1 MTHRERLV
9 ELTGDPE
16 LLFADGFD
24 DAIIGV
30 CERFGEEPFVVYD
43 RAKVIDLLAR
53 DGGTIEDAEEFFA
66 FNVIGAWAGPRTP
79 AYVALLDAQ

>member
-1 MTHRERLV
+1 M
-9 ELTGDPE
+9 
-16 LLFADGFD
+16 
-24 DAIIGV
+24 
-30 CERFGEEPFVVYD
+30 VYD

-53 DGGTIEDAEEFFA
+53 DGGTIEDAEFFA